1 MRPVLLLAPLFLL
14 AACEGQPEN
23 IQAKA
28 DSQSKAL
35 EERYKQIEA
44 EAEND
49 VAAQVAPLDNEAEA
63 LLNRIE
69 GNVADS
75 NAAAPANLQ

>member
-1 MRPVLLLAPLFLL
+1 MRALLLAPFLLL
-14 AACEGQPEN
+14 AACESEPDN
-23 IQAKA
+23 LQAKA

-49 VAAQVAPLDNEAEA
+49 VAAQVAPLDNQAEA

-69 GNVADS
+69 GNGIDAS
-75 NAAAPANLQ
+75 EAGPANVQ